1 MLDIS
6 FCLHHAAMAK
16 IVCDM
21 ANILRS
27 FLLEMPNGVR
37 QRFTKSHRFIW
48 NYSNQNQ
55 TIDGILLQP
64 ADVKIISK
72 N

>member
-1 MLDIS
+1 
-6 FCLHHAAMAK
+6 
-16 IVCDM
+16 
-21 ANILRS
+21 
-27 FLLEMPNGVR
+27 MPNGVR

-55 TIDGILLQP
+55 TIDG
-64 ADVKIISK
+64 DVKIISK

>member
-1 MLDIS
+1 MDQKAKLRLFKKLLKDQNLDY
-6 FCLHHAAMAK
+6 
-16 IVCDM
+16 
-21 ANILRS
+21 
-27 FLLEMPNGVR
+27 LEMPNGVR